1 MNPKSWATNWRGFI
15 MRWTK
20 EEKLKMVLEY
30 KKSGFTPIV
39 DGCSRITMRKLIVRW
54 SRVYELYGENGLE
67 HRSRHWTYEDKANAV
82 QRVLD
87 GESYHEVAHSLGMSN
102 ITQITTWHRKYLKL
116 GWDSLKLDGRGGK
129 IKMGNK
135 PIKPSKSKSQADEI
149 VELRKRLEYLEAE
162 NAYLKKLAALVQQR
176 KAQEQKKK

>member
-1 MNPKSWATNWRGFI
+1 

-30 KKSGFTPIV
+30 KKNCFTPIV
-39 DGCSRITMRKLIVRW
+39 DGCSRATMRRRITMWIK
-54 SRVYELYGENGLE
+54 VYDIYGESGLE
-67 HRSRHWTYEDKANAV
+67 HRSRHWTNEDKINAV

-87 GESYHEVAHSLGMSN
+87 GESYHEVAHSLGMSGE
-102 ITQITTWHRKYLKL
+102 TQVLTWHRKYLEL
-116 GWDSLKLDGRGGK
+116 GWEGLKLDGRGRK
-129 IKMGNK
+129 RKMGSK
-135 PIKPSKSKSQADEI
+135 PIKPSKSKSQAEEI
-149 VELRKRLEYLEAE
+149 VELRKRLEYLEVE

>member
-1 MNPKSWATNWRGFI
+1 

-39 DGCSRITMRKLIVRW
+39 EGCSRVTMRIRIRTWAK
-54 SRVYELYGENGLE
+54 VYDIYGERGLE

-87 GESYHEVAHSLGMSN
+87 GESYHEVAHSLGMSTK
-102 ITQITTWHRKYLKL
+102 TQVMIWHRKYLEF
-116 GWDSLKLDGRGGK
+116 GWDGLKLDGRGRK
-129 IKMGNK
+129 QKMGIK
-135 PIKPSKSKSQADEI
+135 PIKPSKSNSQAEEI

-176 KAQEQKKK
+176 KAREQKKK

>member
-1 MNPKSWATNWRGFI
+1 

-30 KKSGFTPIV
+30 KKNRFTPFV
-39 DGCSRITMRKLIVRW
+39 EGCSKKSMYRSIKAW
-54 SRVYELYGENGLE
+54 AKVYDFYGESGLE
-67 HRSRHWTYEDKANAV
+67 HRSRHWTYEDKINAV
-82 QRVLD
+82 QRVLN
-87 GESYHEVAHSLGMSN
+87 GESYHEVAYSLGMPKES
-102 ITQITTWHRKYLKL
+102 QVSTWHRKYLEL
-116 GWDSLKLDGRGGK
+116 GWDGLKLCGRGRK
-129 IKMGNK
+129 RKMGNK

>member
-1 MNPKSWATNWRGFI
+1 

-30 KKSGFTPIV
+30 KKNGFTPTV
-39 DGCSRITMRKLIVRW
+39 EGCSRETMHRRIIKW
-54 SRVYELYGENGLE
+54 TKVYDIYGENGLE
-67 HRSRHWTYEDKANAV
+67 HRCRHWAYEDKANAV

-87 GESYHEVAHSLGMSN
+87 GESYTEVAHSLGIYSE
-102 ITQITTWHRKYLKL
+102 TQVSSWHRKYLEL
-116 GWDSLKLDGRGGK
+116 GWDGLKLDGRGRK
-129 IKMGNK
+129 RKMGNK
-135 PIKPSKSKSQADEI
+135 PIKPSRSKSQAEEI

>member
-1 MNPKSWATNWRGFI
+1 

-30 KKSGFTPIV
+30 KNNGFTPTV
-39 DGCSRITMRKLIVRW
+39 DGCLRKTMRVHIRKW
-54 SRVYELYGENGLE
+54 AKVYDLYGESGLE
-67 HRSRHWTYEDKANAV
+67 HKVRRWAYEDKINAV

-87 GESYHEVAHSLGMSN
+87 GESYCEVAHSLGMPVE
-102 ITQITTWHRKYLKL
+102 TQVLNWHRKYLEL
-116 GWDSLKLDGRGGK
+116 GLDGLKLDGRGRK
-129 IKMGNK
+129 RKMGNK
-135 PIKPSKSKSQADEI
+135 PNKPSKSKSQSEEI

-162 NAYLKKLAALVQQR
+162 NAYLKKLAALVKQR

>member
-1 MNPKSWATNWRGFI
+1 

-30 KKSGFTPIV
+30 KKSGFTPTV
-39 DGCSRITMRKLIVRW
+39 EGCSRETMHNLIRVW
-54 SRVYELYGENGLE
+54 ARVYDIYGESGLE
-67 HRSRHWTYEDKANAV
+67 HRSRHWTYEDKINAV

-87 GESYHEVAHSLGMSN
+87 GESYHEVAYSLGITN
-102 ITQITTWHRKYLKL
+102 IAQISTWHRKYLEL
-116 GWDSLKLDGRGGK
+116 GWDGLKLDGRGRK
-129 IKMGNK
+129 RKMGNK
-135 PIKPSKSKSQADEI
+135 PIKPSKSKSQEEEI

>member
-1 MNPKSWATNWRGFI
+1 

-30 KKSGFTPIV
+30 KKNGFTPTV
-39 DGCSRITMRKLIVRW
+39 EGCSRKTMYNRILRW
-54 SRVYELYGENGLE
+54 VKIYDIYGERGLE
-67 HRSRHWTYEDKANAV
+67 HRSRHWTYEDKINAV

-87 GESYHEVAHSLGMSN
+87 GESYCEVAHSLGVSSE
-102 ITQITTWHRKYLKL
+102 TQVSTWHRKYLEL
-116 GWDSLKLDGRGGK
+116 GCDGLQLDGRGRK
-129 IKMGNK
+129 RKMGNK
-135 PIKPSKSKSQADEI
+135 PIKPSKSKSQAEEI

>member
-1 MNPKSWATNWRGFI
+1 

-30 KKSGFTPIV
+30 KKSGFTPTV
-39 DGCSRITMRKLIVRW
+39 KGCSRETMYSHITIWTK
-54 SRVYELYGENGLE
+54 VYDIYGESGLE
-67 HRSRHWTYEDKANAV
+67 HRIRHWTYEDKANAV

-87 GESYHEVAHSLGMSN
+87 GESYHEVAHSLGMPGK
-102 ITQITTWHRKYLKL
+102 TQVMTWHRKYLEL
-116 GWDSLKLDGRGGK
+116 GWDSLKLDGRGRK
-129 IKMGNK
+129 RKMGNK
-135 PIKPSKSKSQADEI
+135 SNKPSKSESQSEEI
-149 VELRKRLEYLEAE
+149 VKLRKRLEYLEAE

>member
-1 MNPKSWATNWRGFI
+1 

-30 KKSGFTPIV
+30 KKDGLTPIV
-39 DGCSRITMRKLIVRW
+39 KGCTKKTLRGHIRKW
-54 SRVYELYGENGLE
+54 AKVYELYGENGLE
-67 HRSRHWTYEDKANAV
+67 HRIRRWTIEDKINAV
-82 QRVLD
+82 QRILD
-87 GESYHEVAHSLGMSN
+87 GESYCGVAHSLGMS
-102 ITQITTWHRKYLKL
+102 IETQVLTWHRKYLEL
-116 GWDSLKLDGRGGK
+116 GWDGLKLDGRGRK
-129 IKMGNK
+129 RKMGNK
-135 PIKPSKSKSQADEI
+135 PIKPSKSKSQAEEI

>member
-1 MNPKSWATNWRGFI
+1 MK
-15 MRWTK
+15 WTK

-39 DGCSRITMRKLIVRW
+39 DGCSKITMYKLILAW
-54 SRVYELYGENGLE
+54 AKVYEVYGESGLE

-87 GESYHEVAHSLGMSN
+87 GESYHEVAHSLGMSDK
-102 ITQITTWHRKYLKL
+102 TRVTAWHRKYLEL
-116 GWDSLKLDGRGGK
+116 GWDGLKLDGRGRNR
-129 IKMGNK
+129 KMGNK
-135 PIKPSKSKSQADEI
+135 PIKPSKSKSQTEEI

>member
-1 MNPKSWATNWRGFI
+1 

-30 KKSGFTPIV
+30 KKNRFTPIV
-39 DGCSRITMRKLIVRW
+39 EGCSKETMYRRIRKW
-54 SRVYELYGENGLE
+54 AKVYDLYGEDGLE
-67 HRSRHWTYEDKANAV
+67 HRSRHWTYEDKINAV

-87 GESYHEVAHSLGMSN
+87 GESYSGVAHSLGMPVE
-102 ITQITTWHRKYLKL
+102 TQVLNWHRKYLEL
-116 GWDSLKLDGRGGK
+116 GWDGLKLDGRGRK
-129 IKMGNK
+129 RKMGNK
-135 PIKPSKSKSQADEI
+135 PNKPSKSKPQAEEI

>member
-1 MNPKSWATNWRGFI
+1 MNPKSWTTNWRGFI

-30 KKSGFTPIV
+30 KKNCFTPTV
-39 DGCSRITMRKLIVRW
+39 KGCSRETIRKQIRIW
-54 SRVYELYGENGLE
+54 TKVYDIYGESGLE
-67 HRSRHWTYEDKANAV
+67 HRSRRWTYEDKINAV

-87 GESYHEVAHSLGMSN
+87 GESYHKVAHSLGISCE
-102 ITQITTWHRKYLKL
+102 TQVLTWHRKYLEF
-116 GWDSLKLDGRGGK
+116 GWDGLKLDGRGRK
-129 IKMGNK
+129 RKMGNK
-135 PIKPSKSKSQADEI
+135 SIKPSNSKSQSEEI

>member
-1 MNPKSWATNWRGFI
+1 

-30 KKSGFTPIV
+30 KNSGYTPIV
-39 DGCSRITMRKLIVRW
+39 TGCAKHTIRDQINKW
-54 SRVYELYGENGLE
+54 AKVYDLYGESGLE
-67 HRSRHWTYEDKANAV
+67 HRSRRWTYKDKINAV

-87 GESYHEVAHSLGMSN
+87 GESYHEVAHSLGMS
-102 ITQITTWHRKYLKL
+102 THTRVLVWHRKYLEL
-116 GWDSLKLDGRGGK
+116 GWDGLKLDGRGRK
-129 IKMGNK
+129 RKMGSK
-135 PIKPSKSKSQADEI
+135 PIKPSKSKSQTEEI

>member
-1 MNPKSWATNWRGFI
+1 

-20 EEKLKMVLEY
+20 DEKLKMVLEY
-30 KKSGFTPIV
+30 KNNGFTPIV
-39 DGCSRITMRKLIVRW
+39 KGCSRKTMNDRIRKW
-54 SRVYELYGENGLE
+54 SRVYELYGESGLK
-67 HRSRHWTYEDKANAV
+67 HRSRYWAYEDKINAV

-87 GESYHEVAHSLGMSN
+87 GESYHEIAHSLGMST
-102 ITQITTWHRKYLKL
+102 ISQVMTWHRKYLEL
-116 GWDSLKLDGRGGK
+116 GYDGLKLDGRGRK
-129 IKMGNK
+129 RKMGNK
-135 PIKPSKSKSQADEI
+135 PIKPSKSKSQAEEI

>member
-1 MNPKSWATNWRGFI
+1 

-30 KKSGFTPIV
+30 KNSGFTPTV
-39 DGCSRITMRKLIVRW
+39 DGCSRTTMHNRIRKW
-54 SRVYELYGENGLE
+54 AQVYDLYGKNGLE
-67 HRSRHWTYEDKANAV
+67 HRSRHWTYEDKINAV

-87 GESYHEVAHSLGMSN
+87 GESYGEVARSLGMP
-102 ITQITTWHRKYLKL
+102 IETQVLIWHRKYLEL
-116 GWDSLKLDGRGGK
+116 GWDGLKLDGRGRK
-129 IKMGNK
+129 RKMGNK
-135 PIKPSKSKSQADEI
+135 PIKPSESKSQAEEI

>member
-1 MNPKSWATNWRGFI
+1 

-30 KKSGFTPIV
+30 KKNGFTPIV
-39 DGCSRITMRKLIVRW
+39 EGCLRNSIRIQIRKW
-54 SRVYELYGENGLE
+54 ARVYDLYGKHGLE
-67 HRSRHWTYEDKANAV
+67 HRSRHWTYKDKIYAV
-82 QRVLD
+82 QRVID
-87 GESYHEVAHSLGMSN
+87 GESYGEVAHSLGMSTH
-102 ITQITTWHRKYLKL
+102 TQVLAWHRKYLEL
-116 GWDSLKLDGRGGK
+116 GCDGLKLDGRGRK
-129 IKMGNK
+129 RKMGNK
-135 PIKPSKSKSQADEI
+135 PIKPSKSKSQAEEI

>member
-1 MNPKSWATNWRGFI
+1 

-30 KKSGFTPIV
+30 KKNGFTPIV
-39 DGCSRITMRKLIVRW
+39 EGCSRKTMHNRITKWVKI
-54 SRVYELYGENGLE
+54 YEIYGESGLE
-67 HRSRHWTYEDKANAV
+67 HRIRCWTYEDKVNAV

-87 GESYHEVAHSLGMSN
+87 GESYHEVAHSLGMS
-102 ITQITTWHRKYLKL
+102 THTRVMAWHRKYLEL
-116 GWDSLKLDGRGGK
+116 GLDGLKLDGRGRK
-129 IKMGNK
+129 RKMGNK
-135 PIKPSKSKSQADEI
+135 PIKPSKSKSQAEEI

>member
-1 MNPKSWATNWRGFI
+1 

-30 KKSGFTPIV
+30 KKNGFTPTV
-39 DGCSRITMRKLIVRW
+39 EGCSRKTMHRCIITWAK
-54 SRVYELYGENGLE
+54 VYDIYGESGLE
-67 HRSRHWTYEDKANAV
+67 HRSRHWTCEDKINAV
-82 QRVLD
+82 RRVLD
-87 GESYHEVAHSLGMSN
+87 GESYHEVAHSLGMS
-102 ITQITTWHRKYLKL
+102 THTRVMVWHRKYLEL
-116 GWDSLKLDGRGGK
+116 GWDGLKLDGRGRKRG
-129 IKMGNK
+129 MGNK
-135 PIKPSKSKSQADEI
+135 PIKPSKSKSQAEEI

>member
-1 MNPKSWATNWRGFI
+1 MK
-15 MRWTK
+15 WTK

-30 KKSGFTPIV
+30 KNNGFTPAV
-39 DGCSRITMRKLIVRW
+39 EGCSRHTMRDHIRKW
-54 SRVYELYGENGLE
+54 TKVYDLYGESGLE
-67 HRSRHWTYEDKANAV
+67 HRIRHWAYEDKINAV

-87 GESYHEVAHSLGMSN
+87 GESYHEVAHSLGMSSH
-102 ITQITTWHRKYLKL
+102 TRVLVWHRKYLEF
-116 GWDSLKLDGRGGK
+116 GWDGLKLDGRGRK
-129 IKMGNK
+129 RKMGNK
-135 PIKPSKSKSQADEI
+135 PIKPSKSKSQAEEI

>member
-1 MNPKSWATNWRGFI
+1 

-39 DGCSRITMRKLIVRW
+39 DGCSRTTMRKRIVMW

-67 HRSRHWTYEDKANAV
+67 HQSRHWTYEDKTNAV
-82 QRVLD
+82 QRLLD
-87 GESYHEVAHSLGMSN
+87 GESYHTVAHSLGMSSE
-102 ITQITTWHRKYLKL
+102 TQVLTWHRKYLEL
-116 GWDSLKLDGRGGK
+116 GWKGLKLDGRGRK
-129 IKMGNK
+129 RKMGSK
-135 PIKPSKSKSQADEI
+135 PIKPSKSKSQAEEI
-149 VELRKRLEYLEAE
+149 VELRKKLEYLEAE

-176 KAQEQKKK
+176 KVQEQKKK

>member
-1 MNPKSWATNWRGFI
+1 

-30 KKSGFTPIV
+30 KKNGLTPSFE
-39 DGCSRITMRKLIVRW
+39 GCSRKTMYEHIRIWAK
-54 SRVYELYGENGLE
+54 VYDIYGESGLE
-67 HRSRHWTYEDKANAV
+67 HRIRHWTYEDKINAV

-87 GESYHEVAHSLGMSN
+87 GESYCEVANSLGMSTK
-102 ITQITTWHRKYLKL
+102 TQVMIWHRKYLEL
-116 GWDSLKLDGRGGK
+116 GWDGLKLCGRGRK
-129 IKMGNK
+129 RKMGNK
-135 PIKPSKSKSQADEI
+135 PIKPSKSKSQAEEI
-149 VELRKRLEYLEAE
+149 VELRERLEYLEAE

>member
-1 MNPKSWATNWRGFI
+1 

-30 KKSGFTPIV
+30 KNNGYTPIV
-39 DGCSRITMRKLIVRW
+39 DGCSRKTMHNHIRLWAK
-54 SRVYELYGENGLE
+54 VYDLYGVSGLE
-67 HRSRHWTYEDKANAV
+67 HRSRQWTYEDKVNAV
-82 QRVLD
+82 QRVLN
-87 GESYHEVAHSLGMSN
+87 GESYSEVAHSLGMS
-102 ITQITTWHRKYLKL
+102 IESQVLTWHRKYLEL
-116 GWDSLKLDGRGGK
+116 GWDGLKLDGRGRK
-129 IKMGNK
+129 RKMGSKSN
-135 PIKPSKSKSQADEI
+135 KPSKSKSQAEEI

>member
-1 MNPKSWATNWRGFI
+1 

-30 KKSGFTPIV
+30 RKSGFTPIV
-39 DGCSRITMRKLIVRW
+39 EGCSRKTMHNHIRIW
-54 SRVYELYGENGLE
+54 ERVYDLYGECGLE
-67 HRSRHWTYEDKANAV
+67 HRSRLWTYEDKRYAI

-87 GESYHEVAHSLGMSN
+87 GESYHEVAYSLGMSTK
-102 ITQITTWHRKYLKL
+102 TQVVTWHRKYLEL
-116 GWDSLKLDGRGGK
+116 GWDGLKLDGRGRK

-135 PIKPSKSKSQADEI
+135 PTKPSKSKSQAEEI

>member
-1 MNPKSWATNWRGFI
+1 

-30 KKSGFTPIV
+30 KNNGFTPIV
-39 DGCSRITMRKLIVRW
+39 EGCSRKTMYDRILRW
-54 SRVYELYGENGLE
+54 AKVYDLYGESGLE
-67 HRSRHWTYEDKANAV
+67 HRSRRWTYEDKIKAV

-87 GESYHEVAHSLGMSN
+87 GESYHEVAHSLGRSN
-102 ITQITTWHRKYLKL
+102 ITQITTWHRKYLEL
-116 GWDSLKLDGRGGK
+116 GWDGLKLDGRGRK
-129 IKMGNK
+129 RKMGSK
-135 PIKPSKSKSQADEI
+135 PIKPSKSKSQAEEI

>member
-1 MNPKSWATNWRGFI
+1 

-30 KKSGFTPIV
+30 KDNGSTPIV
-39 DGCSRITMRKLIVRW
+39 SGCSKATMRRRIRKWAKI
-54 SRVYELYGENGLE
+54 YDAYGEDGLE
-67 HRSRHWTYEDKANAV
+67 HRIRSWTYEDKTNAV

-87 GESYHEVAHSLGMSN
+87 GETYSRVAHTLGASDT
-102 ITQITTWHRKYLKL
+102 TQIATWHRKYLEL
-116 GWDSLKLDGRGGK
+116 GWDGLKLDGRGRK
-129 IKMGNK
+129 RKMGNK
-135 PIKPSKSKSQADEI
+135 PVKPSKGESQAEEI

>member
-1 MNPKSWATNWRGFI
+1 

-30 KKSGFTPIV
+30 QMNGFTPIV
-39 DGCSRITMRKLIVRW
+39 SGCSKKTMYEQIRGWAK
-54 SRVYELYGENGLE
+54 VYNLYGEDGLE
-67 HRSRHWTYEDKANAV
+67 HRSRHWTYEDKMNAV

-87 GESYHEVAHSLGMSN
+87 GESYHEVAHSLGIASTHR
-102 ITQITTWHRKYLKL
+102 ISTWHRKYLEL
-116 GWDSLKLDGRGGK
+116 GWDGLKLDGRGRK
-129 IKMGNK
+129 RKMGNK
-135 PIKPSKSKSQADEI
+135 PIKPLKSKSQAEEI

-176 KAQEQKKK
+176 KAQEQKKR

>member
-1 MNPKSWATNWRGFI
+1 

-20 EEKLKMVLEY
+20 EEKLKMVLEH

-39 DGCSRITMRKLIVRW
+39 GGCSRATMHKRILLW

-67 HRSRHWTYEDKANAV
+67 HRSRRWTYEDKIYAV
-82 QRVLD
+82 QCVLD
-87 GESYHEVAHSLGMSN
+87 GESYHEVAHSLGMSSE
-102 ITQITTWHRKYLKL
+102 TQVLTWHRKYLEL
-116 GWDSLKLDGRGGK
+116 GWDGLKLDGRGRK
-129 IKMGNK
+129 RKMGSK
-135 PIKPSKSKSQADEI
+135 PIKPSKSKSQAEEI

>member
-1 MNPKSWATNWRGFI
+1 

-30 KKSGFTPIV
+30 KNKGVIPYV
-39 DGCSRITMRKLIVRW
+39 AGCARSTMGHNIAMW
-54 SRVYELYGENGLE
+54 FRVYELYGEDGLE
-67 HRSRHWTYEDKANAV
+67 HRSRHWTYVDKVNAV

-87 GESYHEVAHSLGMSN
+87 GESYHEVSHSLGIANSS
-102 ITQITTWHRKYLKL
+102 QISTWHRKYLEL
-116 GWDSLKLDGRGGK
+116 GWGGLKLDGRGRK
-129 IKMGNK
+129 RKMGNK
-135 PIKPSKSKSQADEI
+135 PIKPSKSKSQAEEI

>member
-1 MNPKSWATNWRGFI
+1 

-30 KKSGFTPIV
+30 KKDGFTPIV
-39 DGCSRITMRKLIVRW
+39 EGCSRKTMHDRIRKW
-54 SRVYELYGENGLE
+54 ERVYDIYGESGLE
-67 HRSRHWTYEDKANAV
+67 HRSRHWTCEDKINAV

-87 GESYHEVAHSLGMSN
+87 GESYHEVAHSLGISGE
-102 ITQITTWHRKYLKL
+102 TQVLTWHRKYLEL
-116 GWDSLKLDGRGGK
+116 GWDGLKLDGRGRK
-129 IKMGNK
+129 RKMGNK
-135 PIKPSKSKSQADEI
+135 SNKPSKSKSQAEEI

>member
-1 MNPKSWATNWRGFI
+1 

-30 KKSGFTPIV
+30 KKNGFTPTV
-39 DGCSRITMRKLIVRW
+39 EGCSRETMHNRIRMWAK
-54 SRVYELYGENGLE
+54 VYDLYGECGLE
-67 HRSRHWTYEDKANAV
+67 HRSRHWTYEDKINAV
-82 QRVLD
+82 QRVLN
-87 GESYHEVAHSLGMSN
+87 GESYHGVAYSLGMSKES
-102 ITQITTWHRKYLKL
+102 QVSTWHRKYLEL
-116 GWDSLKLDGRGGK
+116 GWDGLKLDGRGRK
-129 IKMGNK
+129 RKMGNK
-135 PIKPSKSKSQADEI
+135 PIKPSKSKSQAEEI

>member
-1 MNPKSWATNWRGFI
+1 

-30 KKSGFTPIV
+30 KKNNFTPSV
-39 DGCSRITMRKLIVRW
+39 EGCTRKTMYNHIKIWVKA
-54 SRVYELYGENGLE
+54 YDIYGENGLE
-67 HRSRHWTYEDKANAV
+67 HRSRRWTIEDKLNAV

-87 GESYHEVAHSLGMSN
+87 GESYCEVAHSLGMSSES
-102 ITQITTWHRKYLKL
+102 QVMTWHRKYLEL
-116 GWDSLKLDGRGGK
+116 GWDGLKLDGRGRK
-129 IKMGNK
+129 RKMGNK
-135 PIKPSKSKSQADEI
+135 PIKPSKSKSQAKEI

>member
-1 MNPKSWATNWRGFI
+1 

-30 KKSGFTPIV
+30 KKNRFTPIV
-39 DGCSRITMRKLIVRW
+39 ESCSKETMYRRIKAW
-54 SRVYELYGENGLE
+54 ARVYDFYGEDGLE
-67 HRSRHWTYEDKANAV
+67 HRIRRWSFEDKIKAV

-87 GESYHEVAHSLGMSN
+87 GESYHEVAHSLGLAN
-102 ITQITTWHRKYLKL
+102 ISQITTWHRKYLEL
-116 GWDSLKLDGRGGK
+116 GLDSLKLDGRGRK
-129 IKMGNK
+129 KKMGNK
-135 PIKPSKSKSQADEI
+135 PIKPSKSKSQAEEI